1 MRSGPDSK
9 AIPDVE
15 MRSVAWLLPPAMG
28 DHRPKDRVARWT
40 AEVGARRHDL
50 IAVYIVGMFLV
61 LPIVILFVT

>member
-1 MRSGPDSK
+1 
-9 AIPDVE
+9 
-15 MRSVAWLLPPAMG
+15 MG